1 MRNILKL
8 ACVLF
13 CIVGL
18 VPNLMG
24 CNKQNKTEEKK
35 AMSLDEFKAKLVVG
49 MTTKEVDAALGFR
62 CGNYFYLDKHRQQ
75 LICTYRNEI
84 RLPGRDDTIGNVYIY
99 FQSGRYQLTC
109 TQDEYTARFMQK

>member
-1 MRNILKL
+1 MTR
-8 ACVLF
+8 
-13 CIVGL
+13 
-18 VPNLMG
+18 
-24 CNKQNKTEEKK
+24 
-35 AMSLDEFKAKLVVG
+35 DEFKAKLVVG

-84 RLPGRDDTIGNVYIY
+84 RLPGRDDQIGNVYIY

-109 TQDEYTARFMQK
+109 TQDEYEARFMQK